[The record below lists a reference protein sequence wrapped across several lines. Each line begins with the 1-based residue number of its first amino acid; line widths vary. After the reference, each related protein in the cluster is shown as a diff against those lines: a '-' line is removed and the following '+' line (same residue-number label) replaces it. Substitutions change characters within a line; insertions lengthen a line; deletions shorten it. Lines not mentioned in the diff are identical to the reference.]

1 MVGITTAWETVFK
14 GGSVR
19 KVENLWSKFL
29 DPEARRLRIVEQRRL
44 LAHLDMLRFA
54 ESIIF

>member
-29 DPEARRLRIVEQRRL
+29 DPEASSHVT
-44 LAHLDMLRFA
+44 
-54 ESIIF
+54 